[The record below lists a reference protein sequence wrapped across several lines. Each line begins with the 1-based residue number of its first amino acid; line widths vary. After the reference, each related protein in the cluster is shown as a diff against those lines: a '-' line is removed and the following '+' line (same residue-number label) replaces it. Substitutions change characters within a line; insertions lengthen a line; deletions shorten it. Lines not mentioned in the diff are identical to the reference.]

1 MFHEPEQVAAEE
13 QAALSSRKV
22 DLHPGICPATT
33 EVQMTL
39 DIQDAVAFDR
49 AVAATAET
57 LKASARDDLDVRRA
71 KAVAARNAPSTFAQA
86 PPTAAPRPTAGA
98 PAGPRAARPST
109 ALWLHLDES
118 SLLDL
123 DTFPAAVHLDGLG
136 TVSSDLLAAWRVGS
150 TVVVR
155 SVLDLHR
162 PDAVDGHDPPEQ
174 MADLVRLR
182 DRHCVFPG
190 CRRRSRL
197 CDLDHID
204 AYTPIDRGGA
214 PGQTNPANLA
224 PLCRR
229 HHRAKT
235 HSHWHYRR
243 LPDGSYRWTSPLGR
257 TYPSPRR

>member
-1 MFHEPEQVAAEE
+1 MLADPQR
-13 QAALSSRKV
+13 AL
-22 DLHPGICPATT
+22 DLRSGATDGGPAP
-33 EVQMTL
+33 
-39 DIQDAVAFDR
+39 DR
-49 AVAATAET
+49 
-57 LKASARDDLDVRRA
+57 RC
-71 KAVAARNAPSTFAQA
+71 
-86 PPTAAPRPTAGA
+86 AG
-98 PAGPRAARPST
+98 GPARPST

-118 SLLDL
+118 SLLAL

-136 TVSSDLLAAWRVGS
+136 TVSSDRLAAWLVGS

-155 SVLDLHR
+155 PVLDLHR

-204 AYTPIDRGGA
+204 AYTPIDRGGP
-214 PGQTNPANLA
+214 PGQTSPANLA

>member
-1 MFHEPEQVAAEE
+1 
-13 QAALSSRKV
+13 
-22 DLHPGICPATT
+22 
-33 EVQMTL
+33 MTL
-39 DIQDAVAFDR
+39 DTQDAVAFDR

-57 LKASARDDLDVRRA
+57 LKALGDDDDLDVRRA
-71 KAVAARNAPSTFAQA
+71 KAVGVLADPQRALDLRSGAPDGGPAPDRTCAAARETEP
-86 PPTAAPRPTAGA
+86 
-98 PAGPRAARPST
+98 

-123 DTFPAAVHLDGLG
+123 DTFPAAIHLDGLG
-136 TVSSDLLAAWRVGS
+136 TVSSDLLATWLMGS

-155 SVLDLHR
+155 PVLDLHR

-190 CRRRSRL
+190 CRRRSTL

-204 AYTPIDRGGA
+204 PYLPIDRGGP
-214 PGQTNPANLA
+214 PGQTDPANLA

-257 TYPSPRR
+257 TYQVVS